1 MPRAISSAPYCG
13 DMPMRRA
20 ALVTRDAQGG
30 VPALFAGRR
39 VSYCHATRVAIRR
52 ACDLLGLVPGDEVL
66 APAYHCGSELDP
78 LLHAGLQVRLY
89 AVGADTV
96 IDPALV
102 AAAIT
107 PRTKAVYLIHYFGF
121 LQPATAALRALCDA
135 RGLRLIEDC
144 ALNLLSGAHPAE
156 GRAGD
161 VALFCFYKFFP
172 THGGGALVLNADSLT
187 GDTRFTKRVPLRMA
201 AKPLLR
207 AGVDLALGAERRVA
221 LLRRLKPARVAP
233 VAAPDAD
240 MPADYY
246 FDARL
251 QDTAMSA
258 LTARQ
263 IAAFDTAEA
272 IALRRRNYR
281 LYQAELATISH
292 LHPLF
297 PDLPAEI
304 CPLVMPVITDARD
317 ALAAALVQQGIAATP
332 WWAGYHRSL
341 DFSGQTT
348 ARFLKDHVLALPCHQ
363 YLAPAAIR
371 HICQVLRDLMA
382 GETGSDTRD
391 LAGNR
396 L

>member
-1 MPRAISSAPYCG
+1 
-13 DMPMRRA
+13 
-20 ALVTRDAQGG
+20 
-30 VPALFAGRR
+30 
-39 VSYCHATRVAIRR
+39 
-52 ACDLLGLVPGDEVL
+52 
-66 APAYHCGSELDP
+66 
-78 LLHAGLQVRLY
+78 
-89 AVGADTV
+89 
-96 IDPALV
+96 
-102 AAAIT
+102 
-107 PRTKAVYLIHYFGF
+107 
-121 LQPATAALRALCDA
+121 
-135 RGLRLIEDC
+135 
-144 ALNLLSGAHPAE
+144 
-156 GRAGD
+156 
-161 VALFCFYKFFP
+161 
-172 THGGGALVLNADSLT
+172 
-187 GDTRFTKRVPLRMA
+187 MA

-221 LLRRLKPARVAP
+221 LLRRLKPVRVAP

-263 IAAFDTAEA
+263 IAAFDTTEA